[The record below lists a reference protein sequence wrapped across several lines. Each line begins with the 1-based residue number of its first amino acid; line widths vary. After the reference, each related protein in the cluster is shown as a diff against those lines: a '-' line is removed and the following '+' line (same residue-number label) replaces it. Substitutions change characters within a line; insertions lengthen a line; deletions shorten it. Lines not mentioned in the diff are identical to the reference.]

1 MSRRRISGI
10 LTVHSGDTVA
20 KLAANMS
27 FPDFRAER
35 FRVLDGLTPV
45 DRLTPGQD
53 VKIIVE

>member
-1 MSRRRISGI
+1 MSGRRISGI
-10 LTVHSGDTVA
+10 LTVQSGDTVA
-20 KLAANMS
+20 KLAGKI
-27 FPDFRAER
+27 PDFRAER